1 MKSLRG
7 KILSSTFIPI
17 VAGDGMAV
25 VGVIAEPP
33 SAHAVTGAKPWT
45 APLPVAKRKA
55 ANLQLVACNPCAAK
69 NPCNPCAPKNPCNP
83 CAAANPCNPCAAG
96 GRAVSEKCMVPRL
109 ASAAKGNPCNPC
121 AAKNPCNP
129 CAAKNP
135 CAATSPCSVAN
146 PCNPCGAVE
155 SVDITSEEAETVYAC
170 LRGDMAAAYDKAGLA
185 QVRGYQQWTN
195 VAAVPYQSATHGS
208 RYVNN
213 YANAT
218 GAPRYSQFEE
228 VGTMPSGSVIA
239 KGSFVV
245 NTNGTVAIGPL
256 FIMEKM
262 PGGFNAGT
270 HDWRYTMVMPNGGV
284 FGTTGGDGSANVQFC
299 AECHAA
305 VAESADSLFFLPEEF
320 RAKF

>member
-1 MKSLRG
+1 
-7 KILSSTFIPI
+7 
-17 VAGDGMAV
+17 
-25 VGVIAEPP
+25 
-33 SAHAVTGAKPWT
+33 
-45 APLPVAKRKA
+45 
-55 ANLQLVACNPCAAK
+55 
-69 NPCNPCAPKNPCNP
+69 
-83 CAAANPCNPCAAG
+83 
-96 GRAVSEKCMVPRL
+96 MVPRL

-121 AAKNPCNP
+121 AAKNPCAAANP
-129 CAAKNP
+129 CGAANP
-135 CAATSPCSVAN
+135 CN

-155 SVDITSEEAETVYAC
+155 FADITSEEAETVYAC
-170 LRGDMAAAYDKAGLA
+170 LRGDMAAAHAKAGLA
-185 QVRGYQQWTN
+185 QVQGYQQWTN

-213 YANAT
+213 YVNAT

-239 KGSFVV
+239 KDSFVA

-270 HDWRYTMVMPNGGV
+270 HDWRYTMVMPNGAV